1 MTDTLASKTPS
12 EWAASGDTY
21 DCSGYIGPLFDRDR
35 KVEWPMYSF
44 ERPGSMLWNAIA
56 RGLHRRGWTD
66 EEIKAW
72 LQSKNP
78 RWALDGE
85 LGDLITSIGEIYS
98 RGLEKMPAQ

>member
-1 MTDTLASKTPS
+1 MRLLTCGCARCGCACEQHAPSRRQTPCAHHAPTS
-12 EWAASGDTY
+12 TPKWLIQELGT
-21 DCSGYIGPLFDRDR
+21 I
-35 KVEWPMYSF
+35 
-44 ERPGSMLWNAIA
+44 IA